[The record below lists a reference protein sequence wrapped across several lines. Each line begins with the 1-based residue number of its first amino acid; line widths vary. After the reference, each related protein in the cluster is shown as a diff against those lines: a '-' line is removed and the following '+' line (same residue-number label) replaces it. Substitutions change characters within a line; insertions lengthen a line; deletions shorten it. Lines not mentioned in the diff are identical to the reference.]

1 MDLLSKILAVHRAN
15 YEPGDETEKVIGEI
29 LDDYGLEQSENVPE
43 WFLTLLDGLLAREP
57 MTLEFKRVGSEIAS
71 VLAEL
76 EEELGWQV
84 DDYGEGIVID
94 FLKMGLRVE
103 ISREHRLSNGEG
115 GCSCSISKH
124 AWEESIAVHYLIDSA
139 FGTWK
144 PGVDPLAALKFCL
157 SVILSE
163 RDFDWLVE
171 LLSADNGMQLQG
183 DPGWE
188 LERRTDSPN
197 EEAFRAC
204 VPEGLIGIEPHEVY
218 VDSATFM
225 TTLRA
230 LLDAAKQR
238 PGAPVKSIH
247 ELEVIM
253 KDTSW

>member
-1 MDLLSKILAVHRAN
+1 MSVIAKLVAIHSAN
-15 YEPGDETEKVIGEI
+15 FGRCDETERVISEI
-29 LDDYGLEQSENVPE
+29 LFDYDLEDDDKMPD
-43 WFLTLLDGLLAREP
+43 WFLKLVDRLLAKKEI
-57 MTLEFKRVGSEIAS
+57 EFEFESVGSEIAS

-103 ISREHRLSNGEG
+103 ISREHRLANGEG

-124 AWEESIAVHYLIDSA
+124 AWEESIAVHYLIESA

-157 SVILSE
+157 STILLE

-188 LERRTDSPN
+188 LERRTDSPD

-204 VPEGLIGIEPHEVY
+204 VPDGLIGIAQHEVY
-218 VDSATFM
+218 VDPKTFLSTLKPLFRSAK
-225 TTLRA
+225 RRNNRNW
-230 LLDAAKQR
+230 K
-238 PGAPVKSIH
+238 GIC
-247 ELEVIM
+247 ELESLLEE
-253 KDTSW
+253 DSH